1 METMETRICDH
12 CKNPFTRRLATI
24 RDREARYATLHC
36 SLRCQRAYRVTTVT
50 LPCGQC
56 GVPVSRKHSQSKISK
71 SGHLFCNHSCAARYA
86 NTHKTVG
93 TRRSKLE
100 VWLEAQLRA
109 LYPNLTLLPNDKT
122 AINSELDFYFPDLK
136 LAFELNGIFHYE
148 PIYGPEKLASI
159 QNNDHRKF
167 AACAD
172 VGISLCVIDSSH
184 LKNFKEPKARAF
196 LDIICNVINQN
207 HHLQSGRLESNQQPL
222 GPEPRALPD

>member
-1 METMETRICDH
+1 MQFPPYHLHTDMNHVIVCGH
-12 CKNPFTRRLATI
+12 CGTPFSRSTKRVNMSVATG
-24 RDREARYATLHC
+24 ARGSFCSSGCYGAHC
-36 SLRCQRAYRVTTVT
+36 AKPQVT
-50 LPCGQC
+50 LPCGAC
-56 GVPVSRKHSQSKISK
+56 GQPVTRPEKEARKSK
-71 SGHLFCNHSCAARYA
+71 SGHLFCNHHCAARYA

-148 PIYGPEKLASI
+148 PIYGAEKLASI

-167 AACAD
+167 AACAEA
-172 VGISLCVIDSSH
+172 GISLCVIDTSRM
-184 LKNFKEPKARAF
+184 KYFKEKSAGFF
-196 LDIICNVINQN
+196 LELICGVLRQ
-207 HHLQSGRLESNQQPL
+207 RLGESSSL
-222 GPEPRALPD
+222 S